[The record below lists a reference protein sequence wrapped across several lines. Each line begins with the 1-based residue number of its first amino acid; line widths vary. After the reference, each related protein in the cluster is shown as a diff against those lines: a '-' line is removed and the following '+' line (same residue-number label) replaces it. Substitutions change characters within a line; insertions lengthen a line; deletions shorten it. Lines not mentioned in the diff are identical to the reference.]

1 MDASIQQV
9 NGIQCLHWKFQKSK
23 SFNQKH
29 FNKSLRIKL
38 REIFNCNSKS
48 DIFLFMLIKTED
60 WAQMIN
66 EIVKNL
72 KIVMSVFFCD
82 LSLWWFCD
90 ILGWTIWYVL
100 LYTKSINYDAKSFPR
115 FNRIKLSLKN
125 LYQAIR
131 RKISSHDP

>member
-1 MDASIQQV
+1 MDASIQQI

-72 KIVMSVFFCD
+72 KIVMSVFFAIYLFGGFVIFWD
-82 LSLWWFCD
+82 GLSDMFYY
-90 ILGWTIWYVL
+90 IQ
-100 LYTKSINYDAKSFPR
+100 KA
-115 FNRIKLSLKN
+115 
-125 LYQAIR
+125 
-131 RKISSHDP
+131 